1 MQPAHLPMEET
12 AMGTRV
18 PAGWHTVTPRI
29 VIQGA
34 EGLIQFLKR
43 TFNAT
48 GDVQSD
54 RPSEIGIGD
63 SVIMISDAGLRE
75 SMPAFLYV
83 YVDDVDA
90 TYHRAL
96 EAGATSVEEPA
107 DLPYGD
113 RRGLVRDAW
122 GNLWQIATRQ
132 TDARSQA

>member
-1 MQPAHLPMEET
+1 MV
-12 AMGTRV
+12 TRI
-18 PAGWHTVTPRI
+18 PPKLHTVTPRI
-29 VIQGA
+29 VVQSA
-34 EGLIQFLKR
+34 DGLIQFLRR

-63 SVIMISDAGLRE
+63 SVVMISDAGLRE

-90 TYHRAL
+90 AYRRAL
-96 EAGATSVEEPA
+96 DAGATSIEEPV

-113 RRGLVRDAW
+113 RRGMVKDPW
-122 GNLWQIATRQ
+122 GNLWQIATHQ
-132 TDARSQA
+132 TDW